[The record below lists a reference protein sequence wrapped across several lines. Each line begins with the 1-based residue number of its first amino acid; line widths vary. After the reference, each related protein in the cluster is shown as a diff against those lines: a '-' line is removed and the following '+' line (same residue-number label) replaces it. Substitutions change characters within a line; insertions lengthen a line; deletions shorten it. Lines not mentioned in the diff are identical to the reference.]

1 MFICPK
7 VYYNPVVCI
16 NVTLEKC
23 DILCL
28 VLFSNI
34 VELSVFAKYQM
45 FNIVTL
51 YGKII
56 IFYNCEITQISFK
69 MYLDILATGL
79 IVF

>member
-1 MFICPK
+1 MTGRQ
-7 VYYNPVVCI
+7 VH
-16 NVTLEKC
+16 
-23 DILCL
+23 ILCL

-34 VELSVFAKYQM
+34 VELPAFAKYQM

-51 YGKII
+51 YEKII